1 MKISAAAVVALA
13 FTSLPAAYCQSAA
26 TGVSRPDPV
35 EITAQPDEV
44 VTVKVAPAP
53 ALKPRAGKPMVSS
66 DAVSGA
72 GSGGSTQT
80 YGAYVPYRPA
90 GGRAVVSDA
99 TPVDVDAQIVMGVE
113 EKAGELREGTLLRTR
128 IAQNL
133 STVTTEEGT
142 KFTAELTEPV
152 TNAGRV
158 VLPVGA
164 VVEGRVTQVH
174 GGRRISGAA
183 MLHLQ
188 PRSVTLPDGT
198 HYAIHAQ
205 LIDTDQMART
215 KVDDEGSL
223 VRRDHPK
230 ETLAV
235 IGGVTGSAATAGA
248 LIGGG
253 VGAAVGAGIGA
264 GVGTVVWLKQDRQA
278 VLPKGS
284 ELVFSLTDVMEI
296 APDASAMGGRVPL
309 GGAGSAGSRE

>member
-1 MKISAAAVVALA
+1 MKIPAVAAAVAVALA
-13 FTSLPAAYCQSAA
+13 SLPAANAQSAYA
-26 TGVSRPDPV
+26 QSASTGVSRPDPV
-35 EITAQPDEV
+35 EISAQPDE
-44 VTVKVAPAP
+44 AMQPAP
-53 ALKPRAGKPMVSS
+53 TSAAPVLKPRAGKPMVSS
-66 DAVSGA
+66 AA
-72 GSGGSTQT
+72 GGSET

-90 GGRAVVSDA
+90 GGQALVAEA

-128 IAQNL
+128 TGENL
-133 STVTTEEGT
+133 STVTTAVGT
-142 KFTAELTEPV
+142 RFTAELTEAV

-183 MLHLQ
+183 MLHLE
-188 PRSVTLPDGT
+188 PRSVRLPDGT

-205 LIDTDQMART
+205 LIDTDQTAHT
-215 KVDDEGSL
+215 KVDGEGSL

-248 LIGGG
+248 LLGGG
-253 VGAAVGAGIGA
+253 VGAAVGAGVGA

-278 VLPKGS
+278 VLPRGS

-296 APDASAMGGRVPL
+296 APGDAGMGARAAMI
-309 GGAGSAGSRE
+309 GAGSGRE